1 MQVKETTKEEI
12 DAKASKMS
20 DFLKMEYFESCLKQH
35 REVSFEIRKYV
46 NTQLANLYES
56 RSMFL
61 EAAKNMNSLA
71 DIATTFNEKRLAF
84 IRAMD
89 LYIKAGTYD
98 RADDTFKKAMA
109 CANTIEKDDI
119 KKQVKVWYK
128 AQGQNYEKTQ
138 KNGNA
143 LKSYEKLYSLDLQ
156 EQEKQEVRQKLL
168 TLYNKLGKIREF
180 NALKGST

>member
-1 MQVKETTKEEI
+1 MRVQETTKEDIEE
-12 DAKASKMS
+12 KSKKMS
-20 DFLKMEYFESCLKQH
+20 DFLKMEYFESCLKQNH
-35 REVSFEIRKYV
+35 EASFEIRKYV
-46 NTQLANLYES
+46 NTQLANLYEK

-84 IRAMD
+84 IRAIE

-109 CANTIEKDDI
+109 CANVVEKEDI
-119 KKQVKVWYK
+119 KQQVKIWYK
-128 AQGQNYEKTQ
+128 QQAESFEKLQ

-143 LKSYEKLYSLDLQ
+143 LKAYEKLYTLDLV
-156 EQEKQEVRQKLL
+156 EAEKQETKQKLL
-168 TLYNKLGKIREF
+168 ALYNRLGKIREF
-180 NALKGST
+180 NAIKNN